1 MTQPRDFNLLKDL
14 KAAYRFHKQGNQAA
28 FTDLLTAILISY
40 GAELERVDETIRKEI
55 EGT

>member
-1 MTQPRDFNLLKDL
+1 LLKDL